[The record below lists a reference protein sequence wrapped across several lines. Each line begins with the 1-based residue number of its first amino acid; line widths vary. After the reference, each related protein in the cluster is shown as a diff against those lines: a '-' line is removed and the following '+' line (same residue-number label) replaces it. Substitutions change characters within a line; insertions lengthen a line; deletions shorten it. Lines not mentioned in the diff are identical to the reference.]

1 MKKKINRT
9 KRIHVSP
16 QKKRKTYGL
25 IFIANNYKITTKK
38 LQTNFTYLYYKE
50 HQDINIK
57 INNDFD
63 IIDNKNNKINDIL
76 KNKYN
81 LDETYI
87 IDTINIYN
95 RILKLYIVILKYKT
109 EIPNFRTR
117 QFIDIY
123 KIDTQVIQDISINN
137 ISMNNISMNNS
148 VYNNIYNYS
157 KNRYVNTYLDNIFI
171 NREFDVYIRI
181 IDIYFYLIGYI

>member
-1 MKKKINRT
+1 MKKKINRA
-9 KRIHVSP
+9 KRIHVNP
-16 QKKRKTYGL
+16 QKKRKTYGF
-25 IFIANNYKITTKK
+25 IFIANNHKITTKK
-38 LQTNFTYLYYKE
+38 LKTNFTYLYYKN
-50 HQDINIK
+50 QDINQD
-57 INNDFD
+57 INSDFD
-63 IIDNKNNKINDIL
+63 IIDKINNKNNEPNDIL

-81 LDETYI
+81 LDGTDI

-95 RILKLYIVILKYKT
+95 RVLKLYIVILKYKT

-123 KIDTQVIQDISINN
+123 KIDTQDIQD
-137 ISMNNISMNNS
+137 ISMNNS

-157 KNRYVNTYLDNIFI
+157 KNRYVNTYLYNIFI

>member
-1 MKKKINRT
+1 MKKKINRA
-9 KRIHVSP
+9 KRIHVNP
-16 QKKRKTYGL
+16 QKKRKTYGF
-25 IFIANNYKITTKK
+25 IFIANNHKITTKK
-38 LQTNFTYLYYKE
+38 LKTNFTYLYYKN
-50 HQDINIK
+50 QDINQD
-57 INNDFD
+57 INSDFD
-63 IIDNKNNKINDIL
+63 IIDKINNKNNELNDIL

-81 LDETYI
+81 LDDTDI

-95 RILKLYIVILKYKT
+95 RVLKLYIVILKYKT

-123 KIDTQVIQDISINN
+123 KIDTQVIQD
-137 ISMNNISMNNS
+137 ISMNNS